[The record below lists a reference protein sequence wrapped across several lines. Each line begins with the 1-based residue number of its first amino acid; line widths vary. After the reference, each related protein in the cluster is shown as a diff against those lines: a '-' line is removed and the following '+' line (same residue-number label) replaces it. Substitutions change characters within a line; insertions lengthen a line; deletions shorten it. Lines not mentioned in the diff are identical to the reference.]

1 MRRKTKILVA
11 EEKKLSEEENKF
23 NLFFNQATD
32 IFFLLDS
39 DLNILDINKT
49 GLEKW
54 HFKKKDLVGKNF
66 FNSISRDQKK
76 NRHNK
81 FIKVIKT
88 GKSLYINKIPVFPE
102 FGDRFIKLKAFKA
115 GDDLG
120 LIVSDITERHRAEK
134 KLIKSQKELHNLYR
148 NLQSIREKENKRIAR
163 EIHDEL
169 AQVLTS
175 LKIDLLW
182 LSKKLSNNQEAS
194 LLFIEKIKSMS
205 GLIDITI
212 KTVQRI
218 SQELRPGLL
227 DDLGLVPA
235 IEWYVDDFQ
244 SRTEIKCKADLD
256 FDGVEL
262 DPERSTTIFR
272 IFQEALTNVARHAEA
287 NRVKIILKKN
297 NSRLEMKIRDNG
309 KGITE
314 KDIFSHE
321 SLGLIGMRERL
332 HPFSGKLKINGV
344 PNKGT
349 TLSIALPID
358 GSQVEGYS

>member
-1 MRRKTKILVA
+1 MRHKTKILAA

-23 NLFFNQATD
+23 NLFFNQASN
-32 IFFLLDS
+32 IFCLLDS

-54 HFKKKDLVGKNF
+54 HFKKEDLIGKNLLNF
-66 FNSISRDQKK
+66 IPITQKK
-76 NRHNK
+76 NWHNK

-88 GKSLYINKIPVFPE
+88 GKSLSINKIRVFPG

-115 GDDLG
+115 GDGLG
-120 LIVSDITERHRAEK
+120 LIISDITERYRAEK

-169 AQVLTS
+169 AQALTS

-182 LSKKLSNNQEAS
+182 LSKKLSNNQKAS

-256 FDGVEL
+256 CDDVEL

-287 NRVKIILKKN
+287 NQIKIILKKN

-314 KDIFSHE
+314 KDISSHN

-332 HPFSGKLKINGV
+332 HPFGGKLKINGI
-344 PNKGT
+344 PNRGT

-358 GSQVEGYS
+358 GSQVKGYS